1 MSGHASVSG
10 FRRALRLWNRGHW
23 RDYAF
28 SQAML
33 LASALLLVFFLAMG
47 LGLNKL
53 LDRFLSTDL
62 PAEQVRVTPTGIQA
76 GFFQTETGGLEITEA
91 LRDSI
96 RAMPEVARIDP
107 QIYAHVPAY
116 LRGRLGGQNYYTDI
130 TLEGVTG
137 EFLGDSLLESI
148 GDWAYSLSDSAVR
161 PLPIV
166 LSENLLILYNAGFAE
181 ANDLVGLTPEGVVGL
196 EGTVTV
202 GRSSIADLGA
212 PAITVD
218 ARIVATSR
226 NLSLFALAV
235 PIEFVEEVNATY
247 RPDRERTYSALLV
260 TAARAEDVP
269 SIVRKVE
276 NLGLRAETRRGIA
289 QKAEILVGVV
299 TGVLAALAV
308 AVLLSSLA
316 SAIHTLV
323 ADLRNRRH
331 AIGVLVALGTSRKR
345 LAAVFSFQILVMS
358 SVTMILG
365 GGLGCLLA
373 SFTSR
378 ALLSLS
384 AALSTAV
391 DTLAVFPVGWLL
403 LGLGTVL
410 LCSTAVAYL
419 FFARLVGEPV
429 PELLRS

>member
-1 MSGHASVSG
+1 MGGRASG

-33 LASALLLVFFLAMG
+33 LAASLLLVFFLAMG
-47 LGLNKL
+47 LGLDRL
-53 LDRFLSTDL
+53 LDRFLSSDL

-76 GFFQTETGGLEITEA
+76 GFFQTETGGMEITEE
-91 LRDSI
+91 LKDSI
-96 RAMPEVARIDP
+96 ASIPEVARIDP
-107 QIYAHVPAY
+107 QVYAHVPAY
-116 LRGRLGGQNYYTDI
+116 LRGRLGGQSYYTDI
-130 TLEGVTG
+130 TLEGVTS
-137 EFLGDSLLESI
+137 EFLGDSLLRLV
-148 GDWAYSLSDSAVR
+148 GDWEYSLEDSAAG

-202 GRSSIADLGA
+202 GRSSIADLGS
-212 PAITVD
+212 PAVTVN

-235 PIEFVEEVNATY
+235 PIEFVEEINAVY
-247 RPDRERTYSALLV
+247 RPDRERTYSALIV
-260 TAARAEDVP
+260 TAERAEDVP
-269 SIVRKVE
+269 GIVRVVE
-276 NLGLRAETRRGIA
+276 RLGLRAETRRGIA
-289 QKAEILVGVV
+289 QKAEVLVGVV

-331 AIGVLVALGTSRKR
+331 AIGVLVALGTSRSR
-345 LAAVFSFQILVMS
+345 LAAVFSVQILVMS
-358 SVTMILG
+358 ATTMILG
-365 GGLGCLLA
+365 GLLGCLLA
-373 SFTSR
+373 SATSR

-384 AALSTAV
+384 VALRTAV

-410 LCSTAVAYL
+410 ACSTATAYL
-419 FFARLVGEPV
+419 FFRRLLQEPV
-429 PELLRS
+429 PDLLRS